1 MHSPIR
7 GYYVPLLWTALFSL
21 IPDILVAG
29 GTFVYEQEL
38 IKELHATQT
47 ALGIV
52 EGLNIAG
59 YAFGAMLG
67 GDLINRVVQ
76 RNLFLAAEGLL
87 TLGWILSAVAG
98 NIDLYGT
105 GQVLA
110 GISTGM
116 LLVVALPPV
125 IRRFPPSRL
134 VLTTT
139 FTDIA
144 FFGAVSGGPLL
155 GAIVAASHMWRELYI
170 GFAGLGGFTALVAVL
185 SLPKIDP
192 PNPDLPF
199 DYIGIALAFAATV
212 LPFWASGELESNHFA
227 SFAVAVPLA
236 VGLACFLAMMLV
248 EYHQQEPL
256 APIKK
261 MWIAIPVIGTLIA
274 MFGGGVFYAYVD
286 LTIEYLLKVQ
296 QLTPFV
302 AGITFWPQLIG
313 TIVAAILLGALF
325 PTRYLILL
333 AYAGM
338 LVLTAGGA
346 ILLAFNGHH
355 ARILLLAGIGVLGL
369 GAGATVA
376 PGLFMA
382 GLPLPAQMLGRVFA
396 LIELVRSVA
405 DFLLAPVIVRIGRNL
420 SSPGGKLDFNGY
432 HAAIW
437 ITLWIGV
444 GGLILVLFL
453 HVASRVR
460 LHRPDLEGWLKQNRT
475 AVASPPLLRALRRLP
490 P

>member
-29 GTFVYEQEL
+29 GTFVFQQHL
-38 IKELHATQT
+38 IHDLHTSET
-47 ALGIV
+47 AVGIIA
-52 EGLNIAG
+52 GLNTAG

-67 GDLINRVVQ
+67 GDLINRMVQ
-76 RNLFLAAEGLL
+76 RSLFLLAEALL
-87 TLGWILSAVAG
+87 TLGWILSAIARDIEV
-98 NIDLYGT
+98 YGT

-110 GISTGM
+110 GFPTGT

-125 IRRFPPSRL
+125 IRRFPASRL

-139 FTDIA
+139 FTNMA
-144 FFGAVSGGPLL
+144 FFGAVSAGPLL
-155 GAIVAASHMWRELYI
+155 GAIVAASHAWRELYI
-170 GFAGLGGFTALVAVL
+170 GFAGLGGFTALVAAL

-199 DYIGIALAFAATV
+199 DYIGIVLALGATV
-212 LPFWASGELESNHFA
+212 LPFWASGELQSNQFA
-227 SFAVAVPLA
+227 GLLVVVPLA
-236 VGLACFLAMMLV
+236 LGLGCFLALMLV

-261 MWIAIPVIGTLIA
+261 MWIAVPVIGTLVA
-274 MFGGGVFYAYVD
+274 MFGGGVFYTYVE
-286 LTIEYLLKVQ
+286 LTVEYLLKVEH
-296 QLTPFV
+296 LT
-302 AGITFWPQLIG
+302 GMTFWPQLIG
-313 TIVAAILLGALF
+313 TVIASIMLGALF
-325 PTRYLILL
+325 PTRYLALL

-338 LVLTAGGA
+338 LMLVGAGA
-346 ILLAFNGHH
+346 ILVVFSGHDE
-355 ARILLLAGIGVLGL
+355 RSLLLAAIGVLGL

-382 GLPLPAQMLGRVFA
+382 GLSLPAQMLGRVFA

-405 DFLLAPVIVRIGRNL
+405 NFLLAPVVMRIGRDL
-420 SSPGGKLDFNGY
+420 SGPGGKLDFSGY
-432 HAAIW
+432 HAAVW
-437 ITLWIGV
+437 VTLWIRVAGII
-444 GGLILVLFL
+444 LILFL

-475 AVASPPLLRALRRLP
+475 AVASPPLMRALRRLP